1 VTEVDVL
8 VLGAGVIGLTT
19 AVHLAEAGMRVE
31 LRTAAP
37 PESTTSAAAGA
48 MWGPYLVE
56 PRDRVLRWAQQTLDD
71 LTRLAHEEPA
81 SGVRLA
87 SGLEASRREAT
98 LPEWAGLLPDVTPCR
113 PDELPPGFA
122 SGYRYTAPLVDMP
135 VYLTYLCNRL
145 HAAGG
150 TLRVQPVSSLDEAAA
165 RAPAV
170 VNCTGIAAR
179 DLAADPDLYPIR
191 GQLVVLANPGITE
204 FFTEDTGDSPDLLC
218 IYPHGDTVVLGG
230 TAEPHRWHLEPDP
243 QTAAAIVA
251 RCAAI
256 TPNLASAPI
265 LAHRV
270 GLRPTRPT
278 IRVDEQPHPNG
289 TRIIHNY
296 GHGGAGVS
304 LSWGCARDTAVW
316 LTTPPEPSD
325 RSLDGGSAGSRWR

>member
-1 VTEVDVL
+1 MTAVDVL

-19 AVHLAEAGMRVE
+19 AVHLAEAGLRVDV
-31 LRTAAP
+31 RTAAP

-56 PRDRVLRWAQQTLDD
+56 PRDRVQQWAEQTLDD
-71 LTRLAHEEPA
+71 LTRIAHDEPA
-81 SGVRLA
+81 SGVHLA
-87 SGLEASRREAT
+87 SGIEASRRETT
-98 LPEWAGLLPDVTPCR
+98 LPEWARLLPAVTPCWR
-113 PDELPPGFA
+113 DELPPGFA

-135 VYLTYLCNRL
+135 VYLTYLHKRL
-145 HAAGG
+145 RTAGG
-150 TLRVQPVSSLDEAAA
+150 TLLVQPVSSLDEAAA
-165 RAPAV
+165 QAPAV

-179 DLAADPDLYPIR
+179 GLAADPDLYPIR
-191 GQLVVLANPGITE
+191 GQLVVLANPGITD

-230 TAEPHRWHLEPDP
+230 TAEPHRRQLEPDSE
-243 QTAAAIVA
+243 TAAAIVA

-256 TPNLASAPI
+256 VPSLANARV

-278 IRVDEQPHPNG
+278 IRLDEQPHRSG

-304 LSWGCARDTAVW
+304 LSWGCAREVA
-316 LTTPPEPSD
+316 D
-325 RSLDGGSAGSRWR
+325 RVRAPTNI